1 VDRHG
6 PAVALARPARALS
19 KGALVAVPIVFLGV
33 FFAWPVAAIM
43 GRGLL
48 SGGGVDLSS
57 VGDVLGDPSLR
68 SVAWFTLWQATVSTL
83 VTLAVGLPGAYV
95 LSRYRFRGRSLLR
108 ALVTVPFVLPT
119 VVVGAAFA
127 ALGVTGSFTAILL
140 AHTFFNYAVV
150 VRTVGGLWA
159 HLDPRPEEAA
169 RVLGAGRLR
178 TFWSVTLPALRSA
191 IVAAGSIVFLF
202 CFTSFGV
209 ILILGGPTRA
219 TLETEIYRQTAT
231 LLDLRTAAALSLV
244 QLVAVLAAI
253 GVSGWA
259 RGRRTAALSLRAA
272 TETIRR
278 LRGWRDRAFLGANL
292 VLMAALL
299 GAPIAVLVFR
309 SLDHGA
315 RGYDGLRHPS
325 TGFLDPPI
333 DAVATSLRYAVVATV
348 IALAV
353 GGAAAFV
360 LAGARRRRHAGA
372 AALDAL
378 VMLPLG
384 ISAVTVGFGFLITF
398 DGPPLELRTSP
409 AIIPIAHALIAIPFV
424 VRVMLPVL
432 ESIDPKLREA
442 AAVLGAGPARVWR
455 EIDLRIAARAALVAA
470 GFAFAIS
477 LGEFGATLF
486 VVRPD
491 TTTLPVAIYR
501 LLGRPGAASF
511 DQAMAASTIL
521 MVVTAAAVLT
531 IERLR
536 VRGVGEF

>member
-1 VDRHG
+1 MTRAG
-6 PAVALARPARALS
+6 RAALL
-19 KGALVAVPIVFLGV
+19 AVPLLFLGV
-33 FFAWPVAAIM
+33 FFAWPVAAII
-43 GRGLL
+43 GRGLVPQGQL
-48 SGGGVDLSS
+48 DL
-57 VGDVLGDPSLR
+57 GALGPVVSDPSLR
-68 SVAWFTLWQATVSTL
+68 AVAWFTLWQALLSTV
-83 VTLAVGLPGAYV
+83 VTLALGLPGAFV
-95 LSRYRFRGRSLLR
+95 LSRFRFPGRALVR

-119 VVVGAAFA
+119 VVVGAAFT
-127 ALGVTGSFTAILL
+127 ALGISGSITAILL
-140 AHTFFNYAVV
+140 AHAFFNYAVV

-159 HLDPRPEEAA
+159 HLDARPEEAA
-169 RVLGAGRLR
+169 RVLGAGRAR
-178 TFWSVTLPALRSA
+178 TFWSVTLPALRPA
-191 IVAAGSIVFLF
+191 IVAAASIVFLF

-231 LLDLRTAAALSLV
+231 LLDLRTAAVLSLV

-259 RGRRTAALSLRAA
+259 RGRRTAALA
-272 TETIRR
+272 
-278 LRGWRDRAFLGANL
+278 LRGARETARRVRGLGERAFLGANL
-292 VLMAALL
+292 AVMAALL
-299 GAPIAVLVFR
+299 GAPIAVLVTR
-309 SLDHGA
+309 SFAHSGHG
-315 RGYDGLRHPS
+315 YSGLRHPS

-333 DAVATSLRYAVVATV
+333 DAVATSLRYAAIATTLALVVGGTAAF
-348 IALAV
+348 ALA
-353 GGAAAFV
+353 G
-360 LAGARRRRHAGA
+360 RRRRHLGTG
-372 AALDAL
+372 ALDAL

-384 ISAVTVGFGFLITF
+384 VSAVTVGFGFLITF
-398 DGPPLELRTSP
+398 NRPPLALRTSP
-409 AIIPIAHALIAIPFV
+409 AIVPIAHALIAIPFV

-432 ESIDPKLREA
+432 ESIDPRLREA
-442 AAVLGAGPARVWR
+442 AAVLGAAPARVWR

-521 MVVTAAAVLT
+521 MAITAASVLV
-531 IERLR
+531 IEHLR